1 MGLQLLTNASDDAV
15 TATVQPR
22 DADPRARANV
32 LTTPRMDGS
41 NLGRGARA
49 APAEIEVGSA
59 VTEITVQ
66 RPPASHHDAPTTV
79 EQLLAAARA
88 QLERLTAE
96 QAHVAMREGA
106 QLIDIRSDSQRAS
119 DGVIPGARFV
129 SRNVLEWRLDPG
141 CPHCDPL
148 LAQVEGPLVLIC
160 DEGHQSSLAAATV
173 RRFGQ
178 RAVTDV
184 IGGFQAWKAAGL
196 QAQPA
201 ERERT
206 GA

>member
-1 MGLQLLTNASDDAV
+1 
-15 TATVQPR
+15 
-22 DADPRARANV
+22 
-32 LTTPRMDGS
+32 MDGS
-41 NLGRGARA
+41 NFGRGARA

-66 RPPASHHDAPTTV
+66 RLLASHHDAPTTV

-141 CPHCDPL
+141 CPHCDPS
-148 LAQVEGPLVLIC
+148 LAHVESPLVLIC
-160 DEGHQSSLAAATV
+160 DEGYQSSLAAATA
-173 RRFGQ
+173 RRFGH

-184 IGGFQAWKAAGL
+184 VGGFQAWKAAGL
-196 QAQPA
+196 PVQPA
-201 ERERT
+201 ELERT